1 MVRTV
6 EPQPAASVDKY
17 DPKELLRLHH
27 QMVLIRRFEEKV
39 TEMYTRA
46 KIGGY
51 CHLNIG
57 EEGAVVGSISA
68 LSDRDYILTSYREHG
83 HAIARGMDPRN
94 VMAEL
99 FGKETGV
106 VHGRGGSMHL
116 MDVSRRFMG
125 GWAIVGAHLPIA
137 AGAALAIN
145 YRGGDEVVATYLGEG
160 ATNIGAFHETLN
172 AAKLWKLPILFIVV
186 NNLYE
191 MGTPVAQTSAIPE
204 QYRKAQTYEIP
215 SEQVDGMD
223 VLAVREATERAL
235 AHTRSRREPS
245 FLELMAYRF
254 RGHSVI
260 DPARYRPDDELKSWM
275 ARDPLVLFQE
285 RLKAAKLLTDDE
297 IAAVEQEV
305 EATVEEA
312 VAFADSSPSP
322 EISTLYDYLY
332 EETGRGKNGED
343 R

>member
-6 EPQPAASVDKY
+6 EPRTAASLDKY
-17 DPKELLRLHH
+17 DRKELLRLHH
-27 QMVLIRRFEEKV
+27 QIVLIRRFEEKV
-39 TEMYTRA
+39 NEMYTRA

-57 EEGAVVGSISA
+57 EEASVVGSISA
-68 LSDRDYILTSYREHG
+68 LTDRDYIFTSYREHG
-83 HAIARGMDPRN
+83 HAIARGMDPRA

-116 MDVSRRFMG
+116 LDVSRRFMG
-125 GWAIVGAHLPIA
+125 GWAIVGSHLPIA
-137 AGAALAIN
+137 AGAAMAIN
-145 YRGGDEVVATYLGEG
+145 YRGGDEVVVSYLGEG

-172 AAKLWKLPILFIVV
+172 AAKLWKLPVVFIVV

-191 MGTPVAQTSAIPE
+191 MGTPVSKTSAIPE
-204 QYRKAQTYEIP
+204 QYRKAQAYEIP
-215 SEQVDGMD
+215 SERVDGMD
-223 VLAVREATERAL
+223 LLVVKEATERAV
-235 AHTRSRREPS
+235 AHSRTTREPS

-260 DPARYRPDDELKSWM
+260 DPARYRPDEELKAWM
-275 ARDPLVLFQE
+275 ARDPITLFQE
-285 RLKAAKLLTDDE
+285 RLKTAKLLTDE
-297 IAAVEQEV
+297 QIEAVERGV

-312 VAFADSSPSP
+312 VAYADASPSP
-322 EISTLYDYLY
+322 ELSTLYDNLY
-332 EETGRGKNGED
+332 ED
-343 R
+343 AI